1 MNKRQ
6 EQAFADAFGALVLL
20 SRNSLTPTGAR
31 IAKEAAERC
40 LYGMGLP
47 EGYSVREFRSRPP
60 DGPVIEAQR
69 VLKRPGD

>member
-6 EQAFADAFGALVLL
+6 SKALEDAFAALVLL

-47 EGYSVREFRSRPP
+47 EGHAVYEFRSRPP
-60 DGPVIEAQR
+60 DGPIIEAQR
-69 VLKRPGD
+69 VLKRPG